1 MPDIFYF
8 FFHSKSKLM
17 DKIEKSILKYLECH
31 LLEASE
37 PTAVKTYMLY
47 SQEKES
53 KQPKHLT
60 HCIYNRTKCTLQV
73 YTAIHH
79 QNLHKNVNRQEAQ
92 SCSKIRESQRKSNS
106 IQSLAPQDL
115 WFKSN
120 SIWYNESCY
129 HMMVT

>member
-17 DKIEKSILKYLECH
+17 DKIEKSILKCLECH

-53 KQPKHLT
+53 K
-60 HCIYNRTKCTLQV
+60 
-73 YTAIHH
+73 
-79 QNLHKNVNRQEAQ
+79 
-92 SCSKIRESQRKSNS
+92 
-106 IQSLAPQDL
+106 
-115 WFKSN
+115 
-120 SIWYNESCY
+120 
-129 HMMVT
+129 